1 MKIEPATVTSR
12 ARRRAEAGMV
22 DLLSIIVG
30 VILIGIASI
39 GVVATLFQVVPWA
52 QDSAARQSLSAVR
65 TAESTA
71 FAMAHRYYDYAGLIA
86 LGWIRDSAAISAG
99 TDADG
104 ACFVGVSKSATG
116 AIFFITDTSAGAA
129 ELTDTTDPGCVDAT
143 TLAGLVDS
151 IGGFSGTAA
160 PPLANQGVVTT
171 LAGSGVYGFADGTGD
186 AAQFSGPYGVA
197 VDASGTVYVAD
208 TYNRRIR
215 KITPEGVATTL
226 AGSGTYGFADGTGAA
241 AQFGNPRGVA
251 VDPSGTVYV
260 ADSGNHRIRKITPA
274 GVVTTLAG
282 SGVAGFADGSGTAA
296 QFYNPYG
303 VAVDPSGTVYVA
315 DWYNRRIRKITPEGV
330 VTTLAGSI
338 SGYADG
344 AGEAAQFDSPIG
356 VAVDASGTVYVAD
369 SNHIR
374 KITPAGV
381 VTTMAGSTRG
391 LADGTGSAAQF
402 YAPRGVTV
410 DSSGT
415 VYVADTGNNR
425 VRKITSAGVVT
436 TLTGSVAAAH
446 EGPSGVAVDSAGAV
460 YAADKNLIRKM
471 Q

>member
-1 MKIEPATVTSR
+1 MGFSLLRNRAGGDARSIFRGPA
-12 ARRRAEAGMV
+12 GLI

-30 VILIGIASI
+30 VILIGIAAA
-39 GVVATLFQVVPWA
+39 GVVATLFQIVPWA
-52 QDSAARQSLSAVR
+52 QDSTARQSLSAVR
-65 TAESTA
+65 TAESVA
-71 FAMAHRYYDYAGLIA
+71 FAMTHRYSNFTDLVAAKRIQ
-86 LGWIRDSAAISAG
+86 DSRTLAAG

-104 ACFVGVSKSATG
+104 TCFVGVSKSATG

-129 ELTDTTDPGCVDAT
+129 ELTQSIDPGCVNAA

-151 IGGFSGTAA
+151 IGGFSGT
-160 PPLANQGVVTT
+160 PPGAQPPENQGVVTT
-171 LAGSGVYGFADGTGD
+171 LAGSGAYGFADGTGD

-197 VDASGTVYVAD
+197 VDPSGTVYVAD

-215 KITPEGVATTL
+215 KISPEGMATTL
-226 AGSGTYGFADGTGAA
+226 AGSGTYGFADGTGEV
-241 AQFGNPRGVA
+241 AQFGTPHGVA
-251 VDPSGTVYV
+251 VDSSGIVYV
-260 ADSGNHRIRKITPA
+260 ADSNRIRKITPA

-282 SGVAGFADGSGTAA
+282 SGTGGSADGT
-296 QFYNPYG
+296 
-303 VAVDPSGTVYVA
+303 
-315 DWYNRRIRKITPEGV
+315 
-330 VTTLAGSI
+330 
-338 SGYADG
+338 G
-344 AGEAAQFDSPIG
+344 AAAQFDGPIG
-356 VAVDASGTVYVAD
+356 VAVDSAGTVYVAD
-369 SNHIR
+369 SNRIR

-402 YAPRGVTV
+402 YAPRGVAV

-415 VYVADTGNNR
+415 VYVADAGNNR

-436 TLTGSVAAAH
+436 TLAGSVAAAH

-460 YAADKNLIRKM
+460 YAADKNLIRKI